1 MLTMLNNS
9 AKEKVIKEYLRVLK
23 PGGRLLTH
31 DVSHQDEDTA
41 NLIDQLRHTINVN
54 VAPLKI
60 DDWKNLF
67 LQNGFSSS
75 EYQFGKMSLMSP
87 LGMIKDEGLFNT
99 IKIISRGLKNER
111 CPHPKLIN
119 VLEGK
124 LEIIL
129 GVQKHILEKDS
140 LISLSPEETHHL
152 RAIENSKFL
161 QIELD

>member
-1 MLTMLNNS
+1 
-9 AKEKVIKEYLRVLK
+9 
-23 PGGRLLTH
+23 
-31 DVSHQDEDTA
+31 
-41 NLIDQLRHTINVN
+41 
-54 VAPLKI
+54 
-60 DDWKNLF
+60 
-67 LQNGFSSS
+67 
-75 EYQFGKMSLMSP
+75 MSP

-119 VLEGK
+119 ILERK

-129 GVQKHILEKDS
+129 GDQKHILEKDS
-140 LISLSPEETHHL
+140 LISLSLQETHHL

>member
-1 MLTMLNNS
+1 
-9 AKEKVIKEYLRVLK
+9 
-23 PGGRLLTH
+23 
-31 DVSHQDEDTA
+31 
-41 NLIDQLRHTINVN
+41 
-54 VAPLKI
+54 
-60 DDWKNLF
+60 
-67 LQNGFSSS
+67 
-75 EYQFGKMSLMSP
+75 MSP

-129 GVQKHILEKDS
+129 GDQKHILEKDS
-140 LISLSPEETHHL
+140 LISLSPQEIHHL